1 MKIAACFS
9 GRIRN
14 FEDTFP
20 YFKKNLFDK
29 YDVDTFFFG
38 SPNKNGLHQNLC
50 EFKKLYKPKKIIINN
65 HDYYNKLD
73 SEYKFG
79 GPISKMWCN
88 IYNSNKLREQYEEE
102 NNFKYDYVFRIRP
115 DFFFIRR
122 LKNIGINLCEI
133 DDNSIM
139 IPYKWN
145 FPEIHPMGKSD
156 IIAMGTSISMSKY
169 ANLFKN
175 INKFVNETP
184 IMYTGNPNPHPES
197 LLGIYLN
204 SININVIPIESPVEC
219 EYPDEIDIGSVK
231 TSPPISNITTELEYR
246 ANYRSFA
253 FD

>member
-20 YFKKNLFDK
+20 YFKKNFFDI

-38 SPNKNGLHQNLC
+38 SPNRNGREQNLL
-50 EFKKLYKPKKIIINN
+50 EFDRLYKPKRFIINE
-65 HDYYNKLD
+65 HDYYDHLD

-88 IYNSNKLREQYEEE
+88 IYNANKLREEYEEE
-102 NNFKYDYVFRIRP
+102 NNFKYDYVFRLRP
-115 DFFFIRR
+115 DFFFLRT
-122 LKNIGINLCEI
+122 LKSIDLNLKEM
-133 DDNSIM
+133 DDNCVM
-139 IPYKWN
+139 IPSRWN
-145 FPEIHPMGKSD
+145 FPEIHPMGRSD
-156 IIAMGTSISMSKY
+156 IIAMGTSVSMSKY

-175 INKFVNETP
+175 IPKYIHKTP
-184 IMYTGNPNPHPES
+184 SMHTGNPHPES

-204 SININVIPIESPVEC
+204 DIGVNVIPTETPVEC

-231 TSPPISNITTELEYR
+231 TNISLPNITTELAYQT
-246 ANYRSFA
+246 NYRSFA